1 MGQST
6 KCTHEMK
13 MKNNTM
19 KPPYASSIPYLMDLD
34 PTAPFEFQ
42 FFAQEM
48 TWDSTMDFP
57 TFTTDT
63 DKLAKFRIKEF
74 QLTSLNPN
82 QYLLDFTGSPE
93 EHCRHPPR
101 EESPNN
107 EEEHCRHSPR
117 EEDDFI
123 FKLNSTLSKAAP
135 RNIYK
140 RKNLS
145 MKRRRS

>member
-1 MGQST
+1 
-6 KCTHEMK
+6 MK

-101 EESPNN
+101 EE
-107 EEEHCRHSPR
+107 
-117 EEDDFI
+117 DDFI
-123 FKLNSTLSKAAP
+123 FKLNST
-135 RNIYK
+135 
-140 RKNLS
+140 
-145 MKRRRS
+145 